1 MLSIWLVNTI
11 DLVGECYQIGLLHYK
26 ILFVTI
32 ETERRNTMQD
42 ILFIFKK
49 HSKDIII
56 FALILLCLLLTIYS
70 IFKDD
75 HSLDTVNTDLITNED
90 EIEEDKEEKP
100 IAYYVDIKGAVENPG
115 VYEVKEGAIIS
126 DVIAQAGGLKENAYE
141 EGINLSKKV
150 SDEMVIYIYTDSEVE
165 ESIAKNPPT
174 SNSDKK
180 TSDST
185 CHSTS
190 YDITDCITLTESL
203 IIPGNEQNNT
213 NGNLEENRIININTA
228 TKEQLDSLS
237 GIGEVKAQAI
247 IDYRSVNGNFTKIE
261 DILNV
266 DGIGDALFAK
276 IKDFITV

>member
-1 MLSIWLVNTI
+1 MNKKNKKLAKKVRNKIIKSKTDDKIAKLKSNLNIENVVSIKRLRTVLI
-11 DLVGECYQIGLLHYK
+11 ICFL
-26 ILFVTI
+26 ILFLLIGRLFFLQIIDGSYLSSLATKQQTTSSEITSKRGNIYDSTGASLAISENVDTI
-32 ETERRNTMQD
+32 SINP
-42 ILFIFKK
+42 
-49 HSKDIII
+49 SKIVGKTDE
-56 FALILLCLLLTIYS
+56 
-70 IFKDD
+70 
-75 HSLDTVNTDLITNED
+75 DTA
-90 EIEEDKEEKP
+90 K
-100 IAYYVDIKGAVENPG
+100 
-115 VYEVKEGAIIS
+115 
-126 DVIAQAGGLKENAYE
+126 LK
-141 EGINLSKKV
+141 
-150 SDEMVIYIYTDSEVE
+150 

-185 CHSTS
+185 CHSSS